1 MRKII
6 VNGLD
11 YFWSVKKTDKD
22 FEYSISIKRGKKYT
36 NFVFESSFGITPRL
50 IMEYISINPELQKT
64 EMSEEIKEKFLD
76 AACTS
81 FVRQSLKIS

>member
-11 YFWSVKKTDKD
+11 YFWSVKKTDKE
-22 FEYSISIKRGKKYT
+22 FEYSISIKRGNKYI
-36 NFVFESSFGITPRL
+36 NFVFSSSFGITPRL
-50 IMEYISINPELQKT
+50 IREYISINPELQKM
-64 EMSEEIKEKFLD
+64 EIAEDIKEKFLD

-81 FVRQSLKIS
+81 FVRHSLKIS